1 MKIPFVSSIGFD
13 ASHKKEMNKSSC
25 SDLDLTRV
33 AFPISSHKCNYLYY
47 LHKNKLNEK
56 LDKKQNESKNND
68 IKIVNED
75 EKMENIAYNNIKD
88 NDDIFELYKN
98 LHEKKM
104 EEIRLMQEKMLEEMN
119 NNMLNIKRK
128 RTNKLVSDK
137 PNYDKIMKKI
147 RIMILN
153 NIIIFINKVIKIIY
167 NNNIM
172 KSILVKQLLQ
182 IDKSNLSHSK
192 VEYDKIFLHKKL
204 KDILSEKINGKYS
217 NYPKNKNKLLI
228 EDLIKSDKGGTYFKK
243 LFDLTFLDCIE
254 HIRGTKNFV
263 ELNGLMDIDEML
275 NYEEFKIDK
284 NDIDIFKFHIL
295 LYEKI
300 IYNKKPRT
308 SKKIKINNF

>member
-153 NIIIFINKVIKIIY
+153 SIIIFINKMIKIIY

-172 KSILVKQLLQ
+172 KV
-182 IDKSNLSHSK
+182 
-192 VEYDKIFLHKKL
+192 F
-204 KDILSEKINGKYS
+204 
-217 NYPKNKNKLLI
+217 
-228 EDLIKSDKGGTYFKK
+228 
-243 LFDLTFLDCIE
+243 
-254 HIRGTKNFV
+254 
-263 ELNGLMDIDEML
+263 
-275 NYEEFKIDK
+275 
-284 NDIDIFKFHIL
+284 
-295 LYEKI
+295 
-300 IYNKKPRT
+300 
-308 SKKIKINNF
+308 